1 MLLAL
6 YTPTGYLPT
15 GKGSIHVWLY
25 PDSAAE
31 SFPVQL
37 FMLQPSSRAAALS
50 ANSRENPATYPP
62 AEALM
67 TFAPAAMKEA
77 KIRLQ
82 FITAKFIGKFF
93 APNALEVKAE
103 PIVGQVP

>member
-1 MLLAL
+1 
-6 YTPTGYLPT
+6 
-15 GKGSIHVWLY
+15 
-25 PDSAAE
+25 
-31 SFPVQL
+31 
-37 FMLQPSSRAAALS
+37 
-50 ANSRENPATYPP
+50 
-62 AEALM
+62 M

-77 KIRLQ
+77 KNRLQ